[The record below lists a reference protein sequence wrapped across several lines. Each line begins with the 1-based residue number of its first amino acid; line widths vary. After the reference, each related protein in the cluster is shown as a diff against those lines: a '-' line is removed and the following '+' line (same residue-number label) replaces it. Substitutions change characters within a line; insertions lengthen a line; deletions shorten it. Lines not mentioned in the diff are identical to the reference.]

1 MSNHPDWLKTS
12 SAAAKVEMLEYKAKR
27 AGAVKQTPFK
37 ASAASDVFKKYE
49 KQLTSNDKAKGA
61 SQASIDQFMV
71 LVGELIATDPFMREE
86 HPWAARPQAW
96 WAERLGVSTKQVQRI
111 SRAAPVRFL
120 TAMNGDIK
128 MAVYRPGSMADKT
141 PEDYARIMSKM
152 WFKASGRRSTG
163 KEFGLLVG
171 LAKDWPPG
179 KAPYLF
185 DLVLSNWGAFCAG
198 TDKEVYCGM
207 NGQPADHFKAPPEAF
222 VERYWKYPNIAYIRR
237 FWWVALE
244 MLNHDGK
251 AVDSFQL
258 GTYAKGSMKG
268 SG

>member
-1 MSNHPDWLKTS
+1 MNAPPDWLQKS
-12 SAAAKVEMLEYKAKR
+12 SAKGKAEILDYKAKR
-27 AGAVKQTPFK
+27 AAGVKQTPFK
-37 ASAASDVFKKYE
+37 ASAASDVLKKHE
-49 KQLTSNDKAKGA
+49 KQLPTTDKAKGA
-61 SQASIDQFMV
+61 SQASIDQFMA
-71 LVGELIATDPFMREE
+71 LVADQIATAPFMREG

-96 WAERLGVSTKQVQRI
+96 WADRLGVTTRQVQRI

-120 TAMNGDIK
+120 TVLNDDIK
-128 MAVYRPGSMADKT
+128 MTVYRPGSMADKT
-141 PEDYARIMSKM
+141 PEDYARIMSAM
-152 WFKASGRRSTG
+152 WFKASGRRATG

-171 LAKDWPPG
+171 LAKCWPEG

-198 TDKEVYCGM
+198 ADTEIYCGM
-207 NGQPADHFKAPPEAF
+207 HGQPADQFKAPPEAF
-222 VERYWKYPNIAYIRR
+222 EKRHFAYPNIAFIRV

-244 MLNHDGK
+244 MLNHNGK

-258 GTYAKGSMKG
+258 GTYAKGSKKG

>member
-1 MSNHPDWLKTS
+1 MSGPPGWLKTS
-12 SAAAKVEMLEYKAKR
+12 SAAGKVEMLEYKAKR

-37 ASAASDVFKKYE
+37 ASAASDVLKKYE
-49 KQLTSNDKAKGA
+49 KQLPTTDKAKGA
-61 SQASIDQFMV
+61 SQASIDQFMA
-71 LVGELIATDPFMREE
+71 LVASQIATAPLMREG

-96 WAERLGVSTKQVQRI
+96 WAEGLGVTTRQVQRI

-120 TAMNGDIK
+120 TVLVDDIK
-128 MAVYRPGSMADKT
+128 MTVYRPGSMADKT
-141 PEDYARIMSKM
+141 PEDYARIMSAI
-152 WFKASGRRSTG
+152 WFKASGRRATC

-171 LAKDWPPG
+171 LAKCWPEG

-198 TDKEVYCGM
+198 ADTEIYCGM
-207 NGQPADHFKAPPEAF
+207 HGQPADQFKAPPEAF
-222 VERYWKYPNIAYIRR
+222 EKRHFAYPNIAYIRR

-244 MLNHDGK
+244 MLNHNGK

-258 GTYAKGSMKG
+258 GTYAKGSKKG